1 MTFLQVNVD
10 FYDNHHK
17 KLLMNYPSN
26 NEIEHLVRKPTKIS
40 KSEFLTYLL
49 FTEQRESEGFRTFDE
64 LRKKV
69 DSRLGYISDYL
80 NIGEGTIKAI
90 HTAKET
96 PNEITERV
104 GVSVSLC
111 LVNKIH
117 NMTEADWERI
127 PIDNRKVLDFQIAT
141 TDSLYIFVESKGTIL
156 KNNNY
161 RTELSGKAKHVK
173 EKKDENKNI
182 IKRGIAYG
190 IITSIDQKNIT
201 QSWLLD
207 PPAIDLPFSPKKYR
221 LLSRMYFYWK
231 NLKIISPKSEFLFSL
246 INRIKV
252 LEKQNDYEIF
262 NSFPLF
268 NSEGEEILVYD
279 NYLGYSAHTYINNQ
293 LIIGRLIIYE
303 DKIFFFG
310 FSREVFFILAK
321 QDFDEI
327 INYNLL
333 SKIEEVNIM
342 AKINKNELNINS
354 SIKQFIKH
362 EEKKYYQIELKTDVY
377 CTSSGRV
384 FGFI

>member
-252 LEKQNDYEIF
+252 LEKLNDYEIF
-262 NSFPLF
+262 NSCRLF
-268 NSEGEEILVYD
+268 NSEGEEI
-279 NYLGYSAHTYINNQ
+279 
-293 LIIGRLIIYE
+293 
-303 DKIFFFG
+303 
-310 FSREVFFILAK
+310 
-321 QDFDEI
+321 
-327 INYNLL
+327 
-333 SKIEEVNIM
+333 
-342 AKINKNELNINS
+342 
-354 SIKQFIKH
+354 
-362 EEKKYYQIELKTDVY
+362 
-377 CTSSGRV
+377 
-384 FGFI
+384 